1 MNNQDVLDVFREA
14 GALLE
19 GHFILSSGLRS
30 PIFLQK
36 ALVFSEPELSSKLCA
51 ALAEKVTARLG
62 KIDVVVGP
70 AMGGVIPSYELARH
84 LGCRAVF
91 VERVEGQFE
100 LRRSFELKDTDRVL
114 IAEDI
119 VTTGL
124 SFRETVEALQPL
136 PGTVVGGSCIIDR
149 SGGEADVGCEL
160 VSLAAIKFPAYAPD
174 ALPPE
179 LEAIPA
185 YKPGSRG
192 LGQGSSK

>member
-1 MNNQDVLDVFREA
+1 MNNEQVLQVFRDA

-19 GHFILSSGLRS
+19 GHFILSSGRRS
-30 PIFLQK
+30 PVFLQK
-36 ALVFSEPELSSKLCA
+36 ALVFSQPELSAKLCS
-51 ALAEKVTARLG
+51 ALATKVKAQLG
-62 KIDVVVGP
+62 DIDVVVGP

-91 VERVEGQFE
+91 VERVEGAFE
-100 LRRSFELKDTDRVL
+100 LRRSFEIGQNDRVL

-124 SFRETVEALQPL
+124 SFRETVDSLNKL

-149 SGGEADVGCEL
+149 SGGEADVGCDL
-160 VSLAAIKFPAYAPD
+160 VSLASIKFPDYD
-174 ALPPE
+174 ADDLPPD
-179 LEAIPA
+179 LQAIPA

-192 LGQGSSK
+192 LK

>member
-1 MNNQDVLDVFREA
+1 MNNDQVLQVFRDA

-19 GHFILSSGLRS
+19 GHFILSSGRRS
-30 PIFLQK
+30 PVFLQK
-36 ALVFSEPELSSKLCA
+36 ALVFSQPELSAKLCA
-51 ALAEKVTARLG
+51 ALAEKVKARLG
-62 KIDVVVGP
+62 EIDVVVGP

-91 VERVEGQFE
+91 VERVDGEFE
-100 LRRSFELKDTDRVL
+100 LRRSFDIGEDDRVL

-124 SFRETVEALQPL
+124 SFRETVEASEQAARHCRRR
-136 PGTVVGGSCIIDR
+136 GSCIIDR

-160 VSLAAIKFPAYAPD
+160 VSLAAIKFPDYD
-174 ALPPE
+174 ADDLPPE
-179 LEAIPA
+179 LQAIEA

-192 LGQGSSK
+192 LK

>member
-1 MNNQDVLDVFREA
+1 MNNQDVLDVFRDA

-19 GHFILSSGLRS
+19 GHFILSSGRRS

-36 ALVFSEPELSSKLCA
+36 ALVFSQPEYSAKLCA
-51 ALAEKVTARLG
+51 ALAKKVTEHLG
-62 KIDVVVGP
+62 EIDVVVGP
-70 AMGGVIPSYELARH
+70 AMGGVIPSYELARQ

-91 VERVEGQFE
+91 VERVEGKFE

-124 SFRETVEALQPL
+124 SFLETVKSLEAL
-136 PGTVVGGSCIIDR
+136 PGTLVGGSCIIDR

-160 VSLAAIKFPAYAPD
+160 VSLASIKFPDYD
-174 ALPPE
+174 ASDLPPE
-179 LEAIPA
+179 LQSIPA

-192 LGQGSSK
+192 LAT

>member
-1 MNNQDVLDVFREA
+1 MNNEQVLQVFRDA

-19 GHFILSSGLRS
+19 GHFILSSGRRS
-30 PIFLQK
+30 PVFLQK
-36 ALVFSEPELSSKLCA
+36 ALVFSQPELSSKLCR
-51 ALAEKVTARLG
+51 ALAAKVTEQLG

-91 VERVEGQFE
+91 VERVDGAFE
-100 LRRSFELKDTDRVL
+100 LRRSFEIGDSDRVL

-124 SFRETVEALQPL
+124 SFRETVDALNKL
-136 PGTVVGGSCIIDR
+136 PGTLAGGSCIIDR
-149 SGGEADVGCEL
+149 SGGEADVGCQL
-160 VSLAAIKFPAYAPD
+160 VSLAAIKFPDYD
-174 ALPPE
+174 ADDLPPE
-179 LEAIPA
+179 LEAMPA

-192 LGQGSSK
+192 LK

>member
-1 MNNQDVLDVFREA
+1 MNNQDVLDVFRQA

-19 GHFILSSGLRS
+19 GHFILSSGRRS
-30 PIFLQK
+30 PVFLQK
-36 ALVFSEPELSSKLCA
+36 ALVFSQPELSSKLCA
-51 ALAEKVTARLG
+51 ALAEKINAQLG
-62 KIDVVVGP
+62 QIDVVVGP

-100 LRRSFELKDTDRVL
+100 LRRSFELQDTDRVL

-124 SFRETVEALQPL
+124 SFLETVKSLSQL
-136 PGTVVGGSCIIDR
+136 PGTLAGGSCIIDR

-160 VSLAAIKFPAYAPD
+160 VALASIKFPDYD
-174 ALPPE
+174 ADDLPPE
-179 LEAIPA
+179 LQTIPA
-185 YKPGSRG
+185 HKPGSRG
-192 LGQGSSK
+192 LDK

>member
-1 MNNQDVLDVFREA
+1 MVMMMTNDDVLDVFREA

-19 GHFILSSGLRS
+19 GHFILSSGRRS
-30 PIFLQK
+30 PVFLQK
-36 ALVFSEPELSSKLCA
+36 ALVFSQPELSSRLCA
-51 ALAEKVTARLG
+51 ALAKKVTDRLG
-62 KIDVVVGP
+62 PIDVVVGP

-91 VERVEGQFE
+91 VERVDGSFE
-100 LRRSFELKDTDRVL
+100 LRRSFEIGENDRVL

-124 SFRETVEALQPL
+124 SFRETVESLNKLA
-136 PGTVVGGSCIIDR
+136 GTVVGGSCIIDR

-160 VSLAAIKFPAYAPD
+160 VSLASIKFPDYD
-174 ALPPE
+174 KDDLPPE
-179 LEAIPA
+179 LAAIEA

-192 LGQGSSK
+192 LK